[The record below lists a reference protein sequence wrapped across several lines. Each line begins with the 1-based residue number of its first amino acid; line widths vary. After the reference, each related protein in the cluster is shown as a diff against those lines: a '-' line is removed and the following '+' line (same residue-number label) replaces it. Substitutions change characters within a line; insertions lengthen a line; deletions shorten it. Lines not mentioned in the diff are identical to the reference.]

1 MLLGH
6 KTSKYENIC
15 KAIFIL
21 VNNVKDIRK
30 ENFEKI
36 LQIEFCKKQTDQPNV

>member
-6 KTSKYENIC
+6 KMSKYENIC
-15 KAIFIL
+15 KANFIL

-30 ENFEKI
+30 EDFD
-36 LQIEFCKKQTDQPNV
+36 EFCKKQTDQPNV